1 MKKLLS
7 FLAAGIAA
15 LGLASCSGDLHNEFD
30 PTSAL
35 GKALFGSSINIA
47 DFETFELCGKMTGWA
62 NDSDTNI
69 KFVENEDGTW
79 EADFLSTEDDEQGFC
94 FITKTG
100 LWDDY
105 QIGGESMEAGTLP
118 DGVKFSSK
126 AGGGK
131 HEDAILS
138 GLKKKSYY
146 KMTVDA
152 STGVYVVSVETTKPS
167 PFYLV
172 GAFVRGSMNA
182 GSASG
187 DTVLVNP
194 SLDKSTY
201 EVTYTYDFDLA
212 SNGDW
217 GQNVDTEVSFGITI
231 GSDWSTKYTGASY
244 AFGTDTDYVATTLG
258 ADANNKISGLDK
270 TKAYRLIIKTT
281 PDKSVSFKVIEV
293 AKYSLNIVVAG
304 IPAAS
309 NGETAIICGTFNKWP
324 GWTSAW
330 GGSKKVSELPSAVI
344 SNGTATFTSVTSG
357 IADLGDNVALS
368 GCGYYGAVTTDDIA
382 TASGEIKIGGNDF
395 KIEFNLTGSGTYTA
409 TIDLVNDEV
418 TVAKN

>member
-30 PTSAL
+30 PASEL

-100 LWDDY
+100 LWNDY

-118 DGVKFSSK
+118 DGVKFTSK
-126 AGGGK
+126 AGAGK

-138 GLKKKSYY
+138 GLKKKSCY

-152 STGVYVVSVETTKPS
+152 STGVYVVSLETTKPS

-172 GAFVRGSMNA
+172 GAFVRGSMNG

-217 GQNVDTEVSFGITI
+217 GQNIDTEVSFGITI
-231 GSDWSTKYTGASY
+231 GSDWTTKYTGASY

-258 ADANNKISGLDK
+258 AAENNKISGLDK
-270 TKAYRLIIKTT
+270 TKAYRLIIKTS
-281 PDKSVSFKVIEV
+281 PDKSVSFKVIEI

-309 NGETAIICGTFNKWP
+309 NGETAIFCGTFNKWAD
-324 GWTSAW
+324 WTSAW
-330 GGSKKVSELPSAVI
+330 EGTNTVSALPNAVI
-344 SNGTATFTSVTSG
+344 SNGTATFTNVTSG
-357 IADLGDNVALS
+357 IADLGDNVSLS
-368 GCGYYGAVTTDDIA
+368 GCGYYGAVTNDDIA
-382 TASGEIKIGGNDF
+382 TASGEIKIGGTDVV
-395 KIEFNLTGSGTYTA
+395 IEFELTGSGTYTA
-409 TIDLVNDEV
+409 TIDLENDEV

>member
-30 PTSAL
+30 PASAL

-79 EADFLSTEDDEQGFC
+79 EADFLSTEDDEQEFC

-118 DGVKFSSK
+118 DGVKFTSK

-270 TKAYRLIIKTT
+270 TKAYRLIIKTS
-281 PDKSVSFKVIEV
+281 PEKSVSFKVIEV
-293 AKYSLNIVVAG
+293 AKYSLNIVVTG

-330 GGSKKVSELPSAVI
+330 GKDKKVSDLPNAVI
-344 SNGTATFTSVTSG
+344 SNGTATFTSIING
-357 IADLGDNVALS
+357 IADLGDNVATS
-368 GCGYYGAVTTDDIA
+368 GCGYYGAVTNDDIA
-382 TASGEIKIGGNDF
+382 TASGEIKIGGDDF
-395 KIEFNLTGSGTYTA
+395 IIEFKLTGSGTYTA
-409 TIDLVNDEV
+409 TIDLENDEV